1 MRHFHI
7 SSDGITKLSNLPPKR
22 IPELEINIAQCTKC
36 DLAETRNLT
45 VPGDGNYNAD
55 IMLIGEA
62 PGSNEDKTG
71 RPFAG
76 RAGSL
81 LDELLIRSGIERS
94 KVYITNMLKCR
105 PPSNRDPQLSEIS
118 ACQPYL
124 DLQISL
130 VDPSV
135 IVTLGRFS
143 FAKFFPQVTLSKSRG
158 IVRDW
163 KGIKILPVYHP
174 AAALYNPSLKPKLI
188 QDFQKITT
196 LLAEKDNTSL
206 SNIQTQPNTQLNLFE

>member
-1 MRHFHI
+1 MLI
-7 SSDGITKLSNLPPKR
+7 YGITELSNLPPDT
-22 IPELEINIAQCTKC
+22 ISELESNIAQCTKC
-36 DLAETRNLT
+36 DLSKTRNFT
-45 VPGDGNYNAD
+45 VPGDGHHNSNL
-55 IMLIGEA
+55 MLIGEA

-71 RPFAG
+71 KPFAG

-81 LDELLIRSGIERS
+81 LDELLVVSGIERS
-94 KVYITNMLKCR
+94 EVYITNMLKCR

-118 ACQPYL
+118 VCERYL

-130 VDPSV
+130 VNPSV

-143 FAKFFPQVTLSKSRG
+143 FAKFFPQLKLSQSRG
-158 IVRDW
+158 TVRDW

-188 QDFQKITT
+188 QDFQKINT
-196 LLAEKDNTSL
+196 LLYKKSNTNL
-206 SNIQTQPNTQLNLFE
+206 YDIQTKPNTQLNLFE

>member
-7 SSDGITKLSNLPPKR
+7 STDGITKLSNLPTKR

-81 LDELLIRSGIERS
+81 LDELLMTSGIERS
-94 KVYITNMLKCR
+94 DVYITNMVKCR
-105 PPSNRDPQLSEIS
+105 PPSNRDPQLVEIS

-130 VDPSV
+130 VNPSV

-143 FAKFFPQVTLSKSRG
+143 FAKFFPQVTLRKSRG
-158 IVRDW
+158 IVKDW
-163 KGIKILPVYHP
+163 RGIKILPVYHP

-188 QDFQKITT
+188 EDFKKITT
-196 LLAEKDNTSL
+196 IFAKNMNTDL
-206 SNIQTQPNTQLNLFE
+206 SNIQTRPNIQLNLFE

>member
-1 MRHFHI
+1 MRQFDI
-7 SSDGITKLSNLPPKR
+7 STDGITKLSNLPPNR

-36 DLAETRNLT
+36 DLAKTRNLT

-76 RAGSL
+76 RAGGL
-81 LDELLIRSGIERS
+81 LDELLTTSGVERS
-94 KVYITNMLKCR
+94 NVYITNMLKCR
-105 PPSNRDPQLSEIS
+105 PPSNRDPQLVEIS

-130 VDPSV
+130 VNPSV

-143 FAKFFPQVTLSKSRG
+143 FAKFFPQIALRKNRG
-158 IVRDW
+158 TVKDW

-188 QDFQKITT
+188 EDFQKITN
-196 LLAEKDNTSL
+196 LVAKKSNTAS

>member
-1 MRHFHI
+1 MPNFEPNTI
-7 SSDGITKLSNLPPKR
+7 S
-22 IPELEINIAQCTKC
+22 ELEINISQCTKC
-36 DLAETRNLT
+36 DLAKTRNLT
-45 VPGDGNYNAD
+45 VPGDGNYNAN

-71 RPFAG
+71 KPFAG

-143 FAKFFPQVTLSKSRG
+143 FAKFFPQVTLSESRG

-188 QDFQKITT
+188 QDFQKITI